1 MTIWK
6 NKIGK
11 VVAFSVFASVIS
23 VTPIATAENSAPS
36 EPDHNFSTQVDESL
50 LPSEQDIQ
58 DMRDEMT
65 SRGISNEDQEA
76 IVEKVRQG
84 ELPDADNPDVEPIQ
98 VSESPEDSEVQVL
111 KFPDGSIAYTSIG
124 GGESV
129 AEDGHARIQARS
141 TVGSEGCHRYWYNS
155 GWERWDHCL
164 IQYSGIAFKYSFR
177 ADVSLPHN
185 SNGRGIIR
193 RVWEP
198 TVWKAFGHTVQNANV
213 SIIQSWEDKKTGTP
227 AKAQMRATLQVA
239 KVFSTKTIALTLKI
253 TGRKVS
259 IIPTM

>member
-1 MTIWK
+1 MAIWK

-23 VTPIATAENSAPS
+23 VAPIAAAENYTPP
-36 EPDHNFSTQVDESL
+36 ELKHNLSTQANESL

-58 DMRDEMT
+58 DIRDEMT

-76 IVEKVRQG
+76 IVEKIRQG

-98 VSESPEDSEVQVL
+98 VSKSSKDNEVQVL

-124 GGESV
+124 DGESV
-129 AEDGHARIQARS
+129 AGDGHAGIQARS
-141 TVGSEGCHRYWYNS
+141 IVDSEGCHRYWYNN

-177 ADVSLPHN
+177 ADVSLPHDP
-185 SNGRGIIR
+185 NGRGIIR

-198 TVWKAFGHTVQNANV
+198 TVWKAFGHTVQSTNV
-213 SIIQSWEDKKTGTP
+213 SIIQGWEDKKTGTP
-227 AKAQMRATLQVA
+227 AKAQMRATLQVG

-259 IIPTM
+259 INPTM

>member
-1 MTIWK
+1 MTTWK

-11 VVAFSVFASVIS
+11 VIAFSIFASAIS
-23 VTPIATAENSAPS
+23 VAPIATAENSIPS
-36 EPDHNFSTQVDESL
+36 EVDDNFSIEANESL

-65 SRGISNEDQEA
+65 SRGISSEDQET

-84 ELPDADNPDVEPIQ
+84 KLPDADNPDVKPIQ
-98 VSESPEDSEVQVL
+98 VSESPKNSEVQVL
-111 KFPDGSIAYTSIG
+111 KFPDGSIAYASIG
-124 GGESV
+124 DGEPV
-129 AEDGHARIQARS
+129 AEDGYARIQTRS
-141 TVGSEGCHRYWYNS
+141 IVGSEGCHRYWYNS

-177 ADVSLPHN
+177 ADISLPHN
-185 SNGRGIIR
+185 PNGRGIIR

-198 TVWKAFGHTVQNANV
+198 TVWKAFGHTVQKTNV
-213 SIIQSWEDKKTGTP
+213 SITQGWEDKKTGTP
-227 AKAQMRATLQVA
+227 AEAQMRATLQVA

-259 IIPTM
+259 ITPIM